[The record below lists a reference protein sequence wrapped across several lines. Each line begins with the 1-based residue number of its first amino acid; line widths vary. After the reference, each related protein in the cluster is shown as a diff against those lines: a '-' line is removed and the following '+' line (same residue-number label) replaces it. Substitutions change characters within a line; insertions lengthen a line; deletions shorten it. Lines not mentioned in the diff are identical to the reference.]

1 MIVNSMTR
9 SLILS
14 SKRLSVIR
22 RFFLKISLKFHKNL
36 TFLVIFSFESRV
48 ATYAKNAKEEQ
59 QLFWQKNQKLNR
71 PVSPHLTIYKY
82 QLIFFVNPLKN

>member
-1 MIVNSMTR
+1 MTR

-22 RFFLKISLKFHKNL
+22 RFFSKNFKFHEKLN
-36 TFLVIFSFESRV
+36 FLVIITFESRV

-82 QLIFFVNPLKN
+82 QLIYFCKSFKKLI